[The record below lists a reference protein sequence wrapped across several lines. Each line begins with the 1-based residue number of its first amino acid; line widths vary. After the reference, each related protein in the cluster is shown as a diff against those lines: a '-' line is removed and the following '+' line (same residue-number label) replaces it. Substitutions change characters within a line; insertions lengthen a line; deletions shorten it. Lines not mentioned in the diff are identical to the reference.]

1 MISFGIITRYISK
14 RFFLAIILTF
24 CLLLLLIFLIDFVEI
39 LRKSTKYGA
48 SSFFSLVLLSL
59 LRLPSFAEVSL
70 PFAVLAGSITSFLM
84 LSRSS
89 ELTVIRA
96 SGVSVW
102 QFVFPGVVVAL
113 IVGILATTL
122 YNPLAALA
130 KSKAED
136 LFAETFSREAS
147 FLRSN
152 SGTGAWLRQNGK
164 DGPSVMQAQAVA
176 QKGKVLS
183 GVSVFLFDKSNR
195 FLERLEAKSAVLQDG
210 YWQLNQAWSYSA
222 NEQPVFH
229 ETYILSTF
237 LTPTQVLDFIGSADS
252 ISFWNLPRFIE
263 NAEIAELPAT
273 QFKVQYQLLLSR
285 PLLLISMVLLAAT
298 CSIKA
303 FRFGNI
309 QNMVIGG
316 LSIGF
321 IYFIGIEVSR
331 NLGLSGIAS
340 AQMAAW
346 APIFMACFI
355 TLTLLLYQED
365 G

>member
-1 MISFGIITRYISK
+1 MQGIISRYIST
-14 RFFLAIILTF
+14 RFLLAIVLTF

-70 PFAVLAGSITSFLM
+70 PFAVLAGSITSFLL

-89 ELTVIRA
+89 ELVVIRA
-96 SGVSVW
+96 SGISVW
-102 QFVFPGVVVAL
+102 QFVFPAVLVAFL
-113 IVGILATTL
+113 IGLISTTI

-130 KSKAED
+130 KAQAED
-136 LFAETFSREAS
+136 LYAETFSRQVSIFGNKA
-147 FLRSN
+147 
-152 SGTGAWLRQNGK
+152 GAGAWLRQNGT
-164 DGPSVMQAQAVA
+164 DGPSVMNAQGVARKGTLLTGITIFLYDRQNQFSKRFQA
-176 QKGKVLS
+176 
-183 GVSVFLFDKSNR
+183 R
-195 FLERLEAKSAVLQDG
+195 RAVLKSG
-210 YWQLNQAWSYSA
+210 YWQLTHVWVSAPNQEPQFY
-222 NEQPVFH
+222 Q
-229 ETYILSTF
+229 TYNLSTF
-237 LTPTQVLDFIGSADS
+237 LTPTQVLDFIGSAAS
-252 ISFWNLPRFIE
+252 ISFWSLPQFIE

-298 CSIKA
+298 CSIRA

-316 LSIGF
+316 LSAGF
-321 IYFIGIEVSR
+321 LYFIGGEVSR

-340 AQMAAW
+340 PMIAAW
-346 APIFMACFI
+346 APAIMGCFL
-355 TLTLLLYQED
+355 TLTVLLYQED